1 MSRILADENIPLAL
15 SQALRAANHD
25 VQSIH
30 DLRLQGASDEDV
42 LKAANQDSR
51 ILLTAD
57 KDFGLILELGPLAG
71 HGKVILLRYQ
81 ILDWGKIA
89 AELTATLAAT
99 PEEFTNNSALL
110 IVVSEGQYRMRRWKE
125 NP

>member
-15 SQALRAANHD
+15 SLALRTANHD
-25 VQSIH
+25 VVSIH
-30 DLRLQGASDEDV
+30 DLHLQGASDEDV
-42 LKAANQDSR
+42 LKAAIQDSR

-71 HGKVILLRYQ
+71 TGKVILLRYQ
-81 ILDWGKIA
+81 ILDWNKIA
-89 AELTATLAAT
+89 AELTAALEAT
-99 PEEFTNNSALL
+99 GQELTTASALL
-110 IVVSEGQYRMRRWKE
+110 IVVSEGQYRIRRWMG